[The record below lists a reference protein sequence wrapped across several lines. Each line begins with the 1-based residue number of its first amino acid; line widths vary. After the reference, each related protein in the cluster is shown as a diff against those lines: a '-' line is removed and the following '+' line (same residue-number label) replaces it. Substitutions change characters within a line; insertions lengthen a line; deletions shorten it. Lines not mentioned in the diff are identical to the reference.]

1 MFFST
6 HVYAF
11 LNRIAL
17 KQIFKIV
24 NILSNVPI
32 TLVFFVKVCTKIKL
46 LISMFQDEVFT
57 LFNCLSSL
65 CLIKTDLSSAL
76 QSSCIHCVKILN
88 TYLEVVID
96 TEFF

>member
-1 MFFST
+1 
-6 HVYAF
+6 
-11 LNRIAL
+11 
-17 KQIFKIV
+17 
-24 NILSNVPI
+24 
-32 TLVFFVKVCTKIKL
+32 
-46 LISMFQDEVFT
+46 MFQDEVFT